1 MDSMSPP
8 VNSGAKWEWAWKR
21 ERRWVGEGRGMK
33 PGLLF
38 RQADQMTHDK
48 SGTRFP
54 EVTTAAQDL
63 SQHRVWY
70 VITISYAHI

>member
-1 MDSMSPP
+1 
-8 VNSGAKWEWAWKR
+8 
-21 ERRWVGEGRGMK
+21 MK

-54 EVTTAAQDL
+54 EVTTAAAQDL
-63 SQHRVWY
+63 SQDRVWY
-70 VITISYAHI
+70 AITTSYAHI